1 MGTGQKDSGTREGE
15 RKRLLLVDGEHA
27 ICAFVSAVLEDIG
40 YTVSCAAGGREARTI
55 AAAGGIACALIEIM
69 LPDGSGEDLAEDMA
83 RLGIPV
89 ILMSGHPEGVRSG
102 STSRHTFLQK
112 PFSVASL
119 VRVVVDQAVD
129 EAIERR

>member
-1 MGTGQKDSGTREGE
+1 MGTGQDDGAGEEG

-27 ICAFVSAVLEDIG
+27 ICAFVSSVLEDIG
-40 YTVSCAAGGREARTI
+40 YAVACAASGREARAI
-55 AAAGGIACALIEIM
+55 AAAGGLTCALVEVM
-69 LPDGSGEDLAEDMA
+69 LPDGSGAALADDLT

-89 ILMSGHPEGVRSG
+89 ILMSGHPDGIKTG
-102 STSRHTFLQK
+102 GAGRHTFLQK

-129 EAIERR
+129 EAIERG